1 MSQLELLHL
10 AKSQPP
16 ESCSLGSLAGAGLFK
31 TRGHENLK
39 RKADKA
45 DTASKAGLK
54 RKADLKQPGN
64 ESSTFPQGLFFP
76 PKKCVF
82 S

>member
-1 MSQLELLHL
+1 MCIRDRDI
-10 AKSQPP
+10 PV
-16 ESCSLGSLAGAGLFK
+16 LGKAGLFK
-31 TRGHENLK
+31 IRGCQNLK

-45 DTASKAGLK
+45 DTDSKAGLK
-54 RKADLKQPGN
+54 SKADLKQPGN
-64 ESSTFPQGLFFP
+64 DSSTFPQGLFSP